1 MTGGL
6 RSTEIFAYTGKPLKD
21 FIYESNKRK
30 TAFSVETE
38 EEAVNRLTNK
48 YLQKRNVCY
57 NENNTMGKGMRRMVI
72 SLRGVPYS
80 AQAFAPRKV

>member
-1 MTGGL
+1 MAGGL
-6 RSTEIFAYTGKPLKD
+6 RFTEIFAYTGKPLKD

-30 TAFSVETE
+30 TAFFIETE
-38 EEAVNRLTNK
+38 EETVTADKK

-57 NENNTMGKGMRRMVI
+57 NENNAMGKGMRRMVI